1 MEKGPRKE
9 TIEHARA
16 RLQQAQEALAL
27 AETRLGCATL
37 ASPLTGIVLSEN
49 VEPGEFV
56 SPGTPVI
63 TVGDL
68 QNVSLRAYINETDLG
83 RVKVGQMV
91 RVTTD
96 AYRGRVYEGQIS
108 FIASQ
113 AEFTPKNVQT
123 ERERVKLVY
132 RVKIEIKNPNM
143 ELKPGM
149 PADAEIIVGQSK

>member
-1 MEKGPRKE
+1 
-9 TIEHARA
+9 
-16 RLQQAQEALAL
+16 
-27 AETRLGCATL
+27 
-37 ASPLTGIVLSEN
+37 
-49 VEPGEFV
+49 
-56 SPGTPVI
+56 VI

-96 AYRGRVYEGQIS
+96 AYRGKVYEGQIS

-123 ERERVKLVY
+123 ERARVELVY